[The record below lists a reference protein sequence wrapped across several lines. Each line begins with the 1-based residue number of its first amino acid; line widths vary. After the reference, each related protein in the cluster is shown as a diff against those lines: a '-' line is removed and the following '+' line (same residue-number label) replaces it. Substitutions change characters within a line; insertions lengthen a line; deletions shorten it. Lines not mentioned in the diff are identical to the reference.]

1 MKIPA
6 RTPVLLLGAA
16 LAAGCASTVPEAIRR
31 APPPDA
37 PTVAQVRESP
47 DCCTGR
53 AVRWGGRILGV
64 ENRADETRITVLSL
78 PLAAD
83 GEPLEGDVTQGRFIA
98 RFDGFLDPALFPQ
111 GRRLTVTG
119 TVAGTETVRIGEYPY
134 VHPLVDARHYHLWPE
149 PEPEPYPEYFDPWYP
164 WYPWYPWVPCPYPC
178 PVGPHLH

>member
-1 MKIPA
+1 MKPPA
-6 RTPVLLLGAA
+6 RTLVLLLGAA
-16 LAAGCASTVPEAIRR
+16 MAAGCASAVPEAIRK
-31 APPPDA
+31 PPPDA

-47 DCCTGR
+47 GCCTGR

-64 ENRADETRITVLSL
+64 ENRAKETRITVLAL

-83 GEPLEGDVTQGRFIA
+83 GEPLEGDVTRGRFIA

-119 TVAGTETVRIGEYPY
+119 TVAGTETVPVGEYPY
-134 VHPLVDARHYHLWPE
+134 VHPLVDARDYHLWPE
-149 PEPEPYPEYFDPWYP
+149 PEPYPEYLDPWYP
-164 WYPWYPWVPCPYPC
+164 WYPWYPWAPCPYPC